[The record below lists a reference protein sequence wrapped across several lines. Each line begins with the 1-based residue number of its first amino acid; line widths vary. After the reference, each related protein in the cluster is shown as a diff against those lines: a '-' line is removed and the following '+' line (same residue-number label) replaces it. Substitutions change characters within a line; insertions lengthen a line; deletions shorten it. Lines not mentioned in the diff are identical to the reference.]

1 MKVGLNYE
9 EVIEKDDYV
18 PSNVKIVDPLTSVR
32 SISRALKI
40 YLRRN
45 TFSCSFVK
53 TEFPTTQVML

>member
-9 EVIEKDDYV
+9 VIEKDYWV
-18 PSNVKIVDPLTSVR
+18 PSKVKIVGLLTSVW
-32 SISRALKI
+32 SISRALKT

-45 TFSCSFVK
+45 TLSCSFVI

>member
-9 EVIEKDDYV
+9 VIEKDYWV
-18 PSNVKIVDPLTSVR
+18 PSSVKIVGLLTSIW